1 MKRSDIPSLDDLR
14 AFAAVVRLGS
24 VRAAA
29 VELALTHGAVSR
41 RVSKLAAELSLTLL
55 EPDGRGVRPTRDGE
69 RLARAASDALGGIAA
84 ALAEIRS
91 SAAAP
96 PIVLSCERSLAMR
109 WLIPR
114 LSDFQDRH
122 PGIDVHLST
131 GGGAL
136 DFARERITL
145 AIRRLDFPL
154 DPDWSVTTLVPE
166 SVGPVVRPDMAEQFA
181 SGDYLALGSRTRPE
195 AWRNWLAS
203 RPDIPAPRDV
213 RLYDHHFMMLEA
225 AASGLGIALSP
236 RIIAADDVANGR
248 LLAPA
253 GFDADGTSY
262 GLIRPRGA
270 QMTESVEVLE
280 RWLTHQAGSSVWT
293 RP

>member
-1 MKRSDIPSLDDLR
+1 MPSLDDLR
-14 AFAAVVRLGS
+14 AFAAVARLGS

-29 VELALTHGAVSR
+29 TELALTHGAVSR
-41 RVSKLAAELSLTLL
+41 RVSKLAHDLKLQLL
-55 EPDGRGVRPTRDGE
+55 EPDGRGVRPTRDGL
-69 RLARAASDALGGIAA
+69 RLAEAATDAMQGIAA

-91 SAAAP
+91 SSGVQ

-136 DFARERITL
+136 DFARDRVTL

-154 DPDWSVTTLVPE
+154 DPDWTVTILAQET
-166 SVGPVVRPDMAEQFA
+166 VGPVMRPDRAQRFA
-181 SGDYLALGSRTRPE
+181 SGDYLALGARTRPE
-195 AWRNWLAS
+195 AWKNWLAS
-203 RPDIPAPRDV
+203 RPDMPTPRDI

-225 AASGLGIALSP
+225 AANGLGVALSP
-236 RIIAADDVANGR
+236 YIIATDDLATGR
-248 LLAPA
+248 LAAPV

-262 GLIRPRGA
+262 GLIWPGRME
-270 QMTESVEVLE
+270 MTENVRALE
-280 RWLTHQAGSSVWT
+280 EWIIKHM
-293 RP
+293 P

>member
-1 MKRSDIPSLDDLR
+1 MPSLDDLR

-29 VELALTHGAVSR
+29 TELALTHGAVSR
-41 RVSKLAAELSLTLL
+41 RVSKLADDLKLQLL
-55 EPDGRGVRPTRDGE
+55 EPDGRGVRPTRDGS
-69 RLARAASDALGGIAA
+69 RLAEAATDALKGIAA
-84 ALAEIRS
+84 SLTEIRS
-91 SAAAP
+91 SSDAQ

-136 DFARERITL
+136 DFARDRITL

-154 DPDWSVTTLVPE
+154 APDWAVTTLTQE
-166 SVGPVVRPDMAEQFA
+166 AVGPVMRPDLAQRFA
-181 SGDYLALGSRTRPE
+181 DGGYLALGSLTRPE
-195 AWRNWLAS
+195 AWKNWLVS
-203 RPDIPAPRDV
+203 RPDMPTPRDV

-225 AASGLGIALSP
+225 AANGLGVALSP
-236 RIIAADDVANGR
+236 RIIAMDDIATGR

-253 GFDADGTSY
+253 GFDKDGTSY
-262 GLIRPRGA
+262 GLIRPGGLE
-270 QMTESVEVLE
+270 MTDNVRALE
-280 RWLTHQAGSSVWT
+280 KWVVKQV
-293 RP
+293 P

>member
-14 AFAAVVRLGS
+14 AFATVVRLGS

-29 VELALTHGAVSR
+29 TELALTHGAVSR
-41 RVSKLAAELSLTLL
+41 RVSKLADDLKLQLL
-55 EPDGRGVRPTRDGE
+55 EPDGRGVRPTRDGA
-69 RLARAASDALGGIAA
+69 RLAHAATEALKGIAGV
-84 ALAEIRS
+84 LAEIRS
-91 SAAAP
+91 SSNTQ

-114 LSDFQDRH
+114 LSDFQDHH

-136 DFARERITL
+136 DFARARVTL

-154 DPDWSVTTLVPE
+154 APDWVVTPLAQE
-166 SVGPVVRPDMAEQFA
+166 AVGPVMRPDMTQRFA
-181 SGDYLALGSRTRPE
+181 DGGYLALGSHTRPE
-195 AWRNWLAS
+195 AWKNWGAS
-203 RPDIPAPRDV
+203 RPDMPIPRDV

-225 AASGLGIALSP
+225 AANGLGVALSP
-236 RIIAADDVANGR
+236 RIIAMDDIATGR
-248 LLAPA
+248 LVAPV

-262 GLIRPRGA
+262 GLIRPGD
-270 QMTESVEVLE
+270 TEITDSISVLE
-280 RWLTHQAGSSVWT
+280 KWIIKQV
-293 RP
+293 P

>member
-14 AFAAVVRLGS
+14 AFEAVVRLGS

-29 VELALTHGAVSR
+29 AELTLTHGAISR
-41 RVSKLAAELSLTLL
+41 RVSKLAANLKLQLL
-55 EPDGRGVRPTRDGE
+55 EPEGRGVRPTRDGE
-69 RLARAASDALGGIAA
+69 RLALATSDALKGISTV
-84 ALAEIRS
+84 LSEIRS
-91 SAAAP
+91 PLTSP

-136 DFARERITL
+136 DFARDRITL

-154 DPDWSVTTLVPE
+154 DPDWAVTTLTGE
-166 SVGPVVRPDMAEQFA
+166 AVGPVMRPDMVERFEG
-181 SGDYLALGSRTRPE
+181 GDYLALGSRTRPE
-195 AWRNWLAS
+195 AWRKWLAT
-203 RPDIPAPRDV
+203 RPDIPAPRDI

-225 AASGLGIALSP
+225 AASGLGVALSP
-236 RIIAADDVANGR
+236 HIITADDVTSGR
-248 LLAPA
+248 LLAPV
-253 GFDADGTSY
+253 GFSADGTFY
-262 GLIRPRGA
+262 GLIQPGKNDASEHLRA
-270 QMTESVEVLE
+270 LESWIIQQV
-280 RWLTHQAGSSVWT
+280 
-293 RP
+293 

>member
-29 VELALTHGAVSR
+29 TELALTHGAVSR
-41 RVSKLAAELSLTLL
+41 RVSKLADDLKLQLL
-55 EPDGRGVRPTRDGE
+55 EPDGRGVRPTRDGV
-69 RLARAASDALGGIAA
+69 RLAEAATDALKGIAA
-84 ALAEIRS
+84 TLADIRS
-91 SAAAP
+91 SSGTQ

-136 DFARERITL
+136 DFARDRVTL

-154 DPDWSVTTLVPE
+154 GPDWTVTTLTQE
-166 SVGPVVRPDMAEQFA
+166 AVGPVMRPDMAQRFA
-181 SGDYLALGSRTRPE
+181 DGGYLALGSRTRPE
-195 AWRNWLAS
+195 AWKNWLMS
-203 RPDIPAPRDV
+203 RPEIPTPRDV

-225 AASGLGIALSP
+225 AANGLGVALSP
-236 RIIAADDVANGR
+236 RIIAMDDIATGR
-248 LLAPA
+248 LVAPA

-262 GLIRPRGA
+262 GLIRPNG
-270 QMTESVEVLE
+270 MEITDSVSILE
-280 RWLTHQAGSSVWT
+280 KWIIKQV
-293 RP
+293 P

>member
-14 AFAAVVRLGS
+14 AFEAVTRLGS

-29 VELALTHGAVSR
+29 VELALTHGAISR
-41 RVSKLAAELSLTLL
+41 RVSKLAADLKLQLL

-69 RLARAASDALGGIAA
+69 HLAQATSDALKGIAT

-91 SAAAP
+91 PFATP

-131 GGGAL
+131 GGGPL
-136 DFARERITL
+136 DFVRERITL

-154 DPDWSVTTLVPE
+154 DPDWTVTTITQE
-166 SVGPVVRPDMAEQFA
+166 TIGPVMRPDMAGRFED
-181 SGDYLALGSRTRPE
+181 GDYLALGSRTRPE
-195 AWRNWLAS
+195 AWQKWLAS
-203 RPDIPAPRDV
+203 RPDIPPPRDI
-213 RLYDHHFMMLEA
+213 RFYDHHFMMLEA

-236 RIIAADDVANGR
+236 RIIAADDIASGR
-248 LLAPA
+248 LLAPV
-253 GFDADGTSY
+253 GFDVDGTSY
-262 GLIRPRGA
+262 GLIWPKGA
-270 QMTESVEVLE
+270 EVAEHVQTLE
-280 RWLTHQAGSSVWT
+280 NWIMQRM
-293 RP
+293 

>member
-1 MKRSDIPSLDDLR
+1 MKRSDMPSLDDLR

-29 VELALTHGAVSR
+29 TELALTHGAVSR
-41 RVSKLAAELSLTLL
+41 RVSKLADDLKLQLL
-55 EPDGRGVRPTRDGE
+55 EPDGRGVRPTRDGS
-69 RLARAASDALGGIAA
+69 RLAEAATDALKGIAA
-84 ALAEIRS
+84 SLTEIRS
-91 SAAAP
+91 SSDAQ

-136 DFARERITL
+136 DFARDRITL

-154 DPDWSVTTLVPE
+154 APDWAVTTLAQE
-166 SVGPVVRPDMAEQFA
+166 AVGPVMRPDLAQRFA
-181 SGDYLALGSRTRPE
+181 DGGYLALGSLTRPE
-195 AWRNWLAS
+195 GWKNWLVS
-203 RPDIPAPRDV
+203 RPDMPTPRDV

-225 AASGLGIALSP
+225 AANGLGVALSP
-236 RIIAADDVANGR
+236 RIIAMDDIATGR

-253 GFDADGTSY
+253 GFDTDGTLY
-262 GLIRPRGA
+262 GLIRPGGLE
-270 QMTESVEVLE
+270 MTDNVRALE
-280 RWLTHQAGSSVWT
+280 KWVVKQV
-293 RP
+293 P

>member
-1 MKRSDIPSLDDLR
+1 MKRSDMPSLDDLR
-14 AFAAVVRLGS
+14 AFAAVARLGS

-29 VELALTHGAVSR
+29 TELALTHGAVSR
-41 RVSKLAAELSLTLL
+41 RVSKLAHDLKLQLL
-55 EPDGRGVRPTRDGE
+55 EPDGRGVRPTRDGL
-69 RLARAASDALGGIAA
+69 RLAEAATDAIQGIAT

-91 SAAAP
+91 SSGVQ

-114 LSDFQDRH
+114 LSDFQDRY

-136 DFARERITL
+136 DFARDRVTL

-154 DPDWSVTTLVPE
+154 APDWTVTILAQET
-166 SVGPVVRPDMAEQFA
+166 VGPVMRPDRAQRFA
-181 SGDYLALGSRTRPE
+181 SEDYLALGARTQPE
-195 AWRNWLAS
+195 AWKNWLAS
-203 RPDIPAPRDV
+203 RPDMPTPRDI

-225 AASGLGIALSP
+225 AANGLGVALSP
-236 RIIAADDVANGR
+236 YIIATDDLATGR
-248 LLAPA
+248 LAAPV

-262 GLIRPRGA
+262 GLIWPGRMK
-270 QMTESVEVLE
+270 MTENVRALE
-280 RWLTHQAGSSVWT
+280 EWIIKHM
-293 RP
+293 P

>member
-1 MKRSDIPSLDDLR
+1 MPSLDDLR
-14 AFAAVVRLGS
+14 AFAAVARLGS

-29 VELALTHGAVSR
+29 TELALTHGAVSR
-41 RVSKLAAELSLTLL
+41 RVSKLAHDLKLQLL
-55 EPDGRGVRPTRDGE
+55 EPDGRGVRPTRDGL
-69 RLARAASDALGGIAA
+69 RLAEAATDAIQGIAT

-91 SAAAP
+91 SSGVQ

-114 LSDFQDRH
+114 LSDFQDRY

-136 DFARERITL
+136 DFARDRVTL

-154 DPDWSVTTLVPE
+154 APDWTVTILAQET
-166 SVGPVVRPDMAEQFA
+166 VGPVMRPDRAQRFA
-181 SGDYLALGSRTRPE
+181 SEDYLALGARTQPE
-195 AWRNWLAS
+195 AWKNWLAS
-203 RPDIPAPRDV
+203 RPDMPTPRDI

-225 AASGLGIALSP
+225 AANGLGVALSP
-236 RIIAADDVANGR
+236 YIIATDDLATGR
-248 LLAPA
+248 LAAPV

-262 GLIRPRGA
+262 GLIWPGRMK
-270 QMTESVEVLE
+270 MTENVRALE
-280 RWLTHQAGSSVWT
+280 EWIIKHM
-293 RP
+293 P

>member
-29 VELALTHGAVSR
+29 TELALTHGAVSR
-41 RVSKLAAELSLTLL
+41 RVSKLADDLKLQLL
-55 EPDGRGVRPTRDGE
+55 EPDGRGVRPTRDGAS
-69 RLARAASDALGGIAA
+69 LAEAATDALKGIAA
-84 ALAEIRS
+84 TLAEIRS
-91 SAAAP
+91 SSGTQ

-114 LSDFQDRH
+114 LSDFLDRH
-122 PGIDVHLST
+122 PGIDVHLAT

-136 DFARERITL
+136 DFARDRVTL

-154 DPDWSVTTLVPE
+154 GPDWTVTTLTQE
-166 SVGPVVRPDMAEQFA
+166 AVGPVMRHDMAQRFA
-181 SGDYLALGSRTRPE
+181 DGGYLALGSRTRPQ
-195 AWRNWLAS
+195 AWKNWLTS
-203 RPDIPAPRDV
+203 RPDIPTPRDV

-225 AASGLGIALSP
+225 AANGLGVALSP
-236 RIIAADDVANGR
+236 RIIATDDIATGR
-248 LLAPA
+248 LAAPA

-262 GLIRPRGA
+262 GLIRPGRVK
-270 QMTESVEVLE
+270 MTENIRDLE
-280 RWLTHQAGSSVWT
+280 EWVIKQV
-293 RP
+293 P

>member
-1 MKRSDIPSLDDLR
+1 MKRSDMPSLDDLR
-14 AFAAVVRLGS
+14 AFAAVARLGS

-29 VELALTHGAVSR
+29 TELALTHGAVSR
-41 RVSKLAAELSLTLL
+41 RVSKLAHDLKLQLL
-55 EPDGRGVRPTRDGE
+55 EPDGRGVRPTRDGL
-69 RLARAASDALGGIAA
+69 RLAEAATDAMQGIAA

-91 SAAAP
+91 SSGVQ

-136 DFARERITL
+136 DFARDRVTL

-154 DPDWSVTTLVPE
+154 DPDWTVTILAQET
-166 SVGPVVRPDMAEQFA
+166 VGPVMRPDRAQRFA
-181 SGDYLALGSRTRPE
+181 SGDYLALGARTRPE
-195 AWRNWLAS
+195 AWKNWLAS
-203 RPDIPAPRDV
+203 RPDMPTPRDI

-225 AASGLGIALSP
+225 AANGLGVALSP
-236 RIIAADDVANGR
+236 YIIATDDLATGR
-248 LLAPA
+248 LAAPV

-262 GLIRPRGA
+262 GLIWPGRME
-270 QMTESVEVLE
+270 MTENVRALE
-280 RWLTHQAGSSVWT
+280 EWIIKHM
-293 RP
+293 P

>member
-1 MKRSDIPSLDDLR
+1 MKRSDMPSLDDLR

-29 VELALTHGAVSR
+29 TELALTHGAVSR
-41 RVSKLAAELSLTLL
+41 RVSKLAHDLKLQLL
-55 EPDGRGVRPTRDGE
+55 EPDGRGVRPTRDGL
-69 RLARAASDALGGIAA
+69 RLAEAATDAMQGIAA
-84 ALAEIRS
+84 ALAAIRS
-91 SAAAP
+91 SSGVQ

-136 DFARERITL
+136 DFARDRVTL

-154 DPDWSVTTLVPE
+154 DPDWTVTILAE
-166 SVGPVVRPDMAEQFA
+166 EAVGPVMRPDRAQRFA
-181 SGDYLALGSRTRPE
+181 SGDYLALGARTRPE
-195 AWRNWLAS
+195 AWKNWLAS
-203 RPDIPAPRDV
+203 RPDRPTPRDI

-225 AASGLGIALSP
+225 AANGLGVALSP
-236 RIIAADDVANGR
+236 SIIATDDVATGR
-248 LLAPA
+248 LAAPV

-262 GLIRPRGA
+262 GLIRPGRMK
-270 QMTESVEVLE
+270 MTENVRALE
-280 RWLTHQAGSSVWT
+280 EWVIRQV
-293 RP
+293 P

>member
-14 AFAAVVRLGS
+14 AFAVVVRLGS

-29 VELALTHGAVSR
+29 TELALTHGAVSR
-41 RVSKLAAELSLTLL
+41 RVSKLAADLKLQLL
-55 EPDGRGVRPTRDGE
+55 EPDGRGVRPTRDGLH
-69 RLARAASDALGGIAA
+69 LAEAVTDALKGIAA
-84 ALAEIRS
+84 ALTEIRS
-91 SAAAP
+91 SSGAQ

-122 PGIDVHLST
+122 PDIDVHLST

-154 DPDWSVTTLVPE
+154 DPDWSVTPFVSE
-166 SVGPVVRPDMAEQFA
+166 AVGPVMRPDMAERFA

-195 AWRNWLAS
+195 AWENWLAS
-203 RPDIPAPRDV
+203 RPDSPAPRDV
-213 RLYDHHFMMLEA
+213 RLFDHHFMMLEA
-225 AASGLGIALSP
+225 AASGLGVALSP
-236 RIIAADDVANGR
+236 RIIAVDAVENGR

-262 GLIRPRGA
+262 GLIRPRKME
-270 QMTESVEVLE
+270 MTEHIEALE
-280 RWLTHQAGSSVWT
+280 QWIMQQAG
-293 RP
+293 

>member
-14 AFAAVVRLGS
+14 AFEAVTRLGS

-29 VELALTHGAVSR
+29 TALALTHGAVSR
-41 RVSKLAAELSLTLL
+41 RVSKLAVELKLRLL

-69 RLARAASDALGGIAA
+69 RLAQATSDALKGIAA

-91 SAAAP
+91 SSGAQ

-131 GGGAL
+131 GGGVL
-136 DFARERITL
+136 DFARDRITL

-154 DPDWSVTTLVPE
+154 APDWVVTTLVPE
-166 SVGPVVRPDMAEQFA
+166 AVGPVIRPDMAQRFA
-181 SGDYLALGSRTRPE
+181 GGDYLALGSRTRPE
-195 AWRNWLAS
+195 AWRTWLAS
-203 RPDIPAPRDV
+203 RPDIPAPCEV

-225 AASGLGIALSP
+225 AASGLGVALSP
-236 RIIAADDVANGR
+236 RIIAADDVATGR

-253 GFDADGTSY
+253 GFAADGTDY
-262 GLIRPRGA
+262 GLIRPRDTRV
-270 QMTESVEVLE
+270 TESVEMLE
-280 RWLTHQAGSSVWT
+280 KWLMLQAEQPIRSAT
-293 RP
+293 

>member
-29 VELALTHGAVSR
+29 TELALTHGAVSR
-41 RVSKLAAELSLTLL
+41 RVSKLADDLKLQIL
-55 EPDGRGVRPTRDGE
+55 EPDGRGVRPTRDGAH
-69 RLARAASDALGGIAA
+69 LAEAATDALKGIAA
-84 ALAEIRS
+84 ALTEIRS
-91 SAAAP
+91 SSDAQ

-114 LSDFQDRH
+114 LSDFHDNH

-136 DFARERITL
+136 DFARDRITL

-154 DPDWSVTTLVPE
+154 APNWAVTTIE
-166 SVGPVVRPDMAEQFA
+166 QEAVGPVMRPDMAQRFA
-181 SGDYLALGSRTRPE
+181 DGGYLALGSRTRPE
-195 AWRNWLAS
+195 AWKNWLAS
-203 RPDIPAPRDV
+203 RPDMPTPRDV

-225 AASGLGIALSP
+225 AANGLGVALSP
-236 RIIAADDVANGR
+236 RIIAMDDIATGR
-248 LLAPA
+248 LVAPA

-262 GLIRPRGA
+262 GLIWPSG
-270 QMTESVEVLE
+270 MEITDSVSILE
-280 RWLTHQAGSSVWT
+280 KWIIKQV
-293 RP
+293 P

>member
-14 AFAAVVRLGS
+14 AFEVVTRLGS
-24 VRAAA
+24 MRAAA
-29 VELALTHGAVSR
+29 TELALTHGAVSR
-41 RVSKLAAELSLTLL
+41 RMSKLAADLKLQLL
-55 EPDGRGVRPTRDGE
+55 EPDGRGVRPTREGA
-69 RLARAASDALGGIAA
+69 RLAEAATDALKGIAA

-91 SAAAP
+91 SSGAQ

-136 DFARERITL
+136 DFARDRVTL

-154 DPDWSVTTLVPE
+154 DPDWAVTTLVPE
-166 SVGPVVRPDMAEQFA
+166 AVGPVMRPDMAERFA
-181 SGDYLALGSRTRPE
+181 GGDYLALGSRTRPE
-195 AWRNWLAS
+195 AWKNWLAS
-203 RPDIPAPRDV
+203 RPDIPAPRDI
-213 RLYDHHFMMLEA
+213 RLHDHHFMMLEA
-225 AASGLGIALSP
+225 AANGLGVALSP
-236 RIIAADDVANGR
+236 RIIAADEVANGR

-253 GFDADGTSY
+253 GFDADGTDY
-262 GLIRPRGA
+262 ALIRPRGTQVA
-270 QMTESVEVLE
+270 ESVESLE
-280 RWLTHQAGSSVWT
+280 RWLAQQAG
-293 RP
+293 

>member
-1 MKRSDIPSLDDLR
+1 MPSLDDLR
-14 AFAAVVRLGS
+14 AFAAVARLGS

-29 VELALTHGAVSR
+29 TELALTHGAVSR
-41 RVSKLAAELSLTLL
+41 RVSKLAHDLKLQLL
-55 EPDGRGVRPTRDGE
+55 EPDGRGVRPTRDGL
-69 RLARAASDALGGIAA
+69 RLAEAATDAIQGIAT

-91 SAAAP
+91 SSGVQ

-114 LSDFQDRH
+114 LSDFQDRY

-136 DFARERITL
+136 DFARDRVTL

-154 DPDWSVTTLVPE
+154 APDWTVTILAQET
-166 SVGPVVRPDMAEQFA
+166 VGPVMRPDRAQRFA
-181 SGDYLALGSRTRPE
+181 SEDYLALGSRTQPE
-195 AWRNWLAS
+195 AWKNWLAS
-203 RPDIPAPRDV
+203 RPDMPTPRDI

-225 AASGLGIALSP
+225 AANGLGVALSP
-236 RIIAADDVANGR
+236 YIIATDDLATGR
-248 LLAPA
+248 LAAPV

-262 GLIRPRGA
+262 GLIWPGRMK
-270 QMTESVEVLE
+270 MTENVRALE
-280 RWLTHQAGSSVWT
+280 EWIIKHM
-293 RP
+293 P